1 MNIWVRSFTTPSYLR
16 SDILRVAE
24 PFAKA
29 TYSWDMLQDIKDA
42 KLNDARYPVVLH
54 GFVTATRTKS
64 GYIDYLNLVDPKL
77 RTMIQVVV
85 TKQPP
90 AAQPT
95 ASASENAGK
104 LNNDSLDAPA
114 SQADENI
121 VENSHE
127 VEDLDASP
135 EAGPKIT
142 RMENQL

>member
-1 MNIWVRSFTTPSYLR
+1 
-16 SDILRVAE
+16 
-24 PFAKA
+24 
-29 TYSWDMLQDIKDA
+29 MLQDIKDA

-95 ASASENAGK
+95 ASASENARK
-104 LNNDSLDAPA
+104 LNDSLDAPA
-114 SQADENI
+114 SQASRSTPRS
-121 VENSHE
+121 VQPRY
-127 VEDLDASP
+127 ASVMR
-135 EAGPKIT
+135 T
-142 RMENQL
+142 